1 LFLALFKIFFS
12 FFDRAASKLKQNTAE
27 QLEQETK
34 RMEDRIRA
42 LKEQMVKEKEER
54 E

>member
-1 LFLALFKIFFS
+1 MGWLFL
-12 FFDRAASKLKQNTAE
+12 RATKQLKQTTAE

-34 RMEDRIRA
+34 RMEERIRA
-42 LKEQMVKEKEER
+42 LKHQMVKEKEER

>member
-1 LFLALFKIFFS
+1 MLWS
-12 FFDRAASKLKQNTAE
+12 FRAANKLKQNTAE
-27 QLEQETK
+27 QLELETK
-34 RMEDRIRA
+34 RMEGRIRA